1 VSERK
6 RDGAAIE
13 RSSGSR
19 KPASPD
25 PVGAAGAQ
33 RGEAERSSIGIGLIG
48 LGTIGTGVAKVLR
61 NNRAVISQRLGFPLE
76 LVRIADMDT
85 ERDRGVD
92 LGGVR
97 FDRDAAGL
105 IADPNV
111 QIVIELIGGYGAAKQ
126 FILAA
131 IEAGKHVVT
140 ANKALLAMHGRE
152 IFDAAAK
159 RGVDVAFEASVGGG
173 IPILRSLREGLSA
186 NRILSIHGIV
196 NGTTNYVLTEM
207 EKTGAPFESV
217 LKRAQD
223 LGYAEADPTFDVDG
237 IDAAHKLTLL
247 VAMAYGADITPKDV
261 HTEGIRGITPLDF
274 EAAEEFGYRI
284 KLLAI
289 GRSHRDAQ
297 GRERVEA
304 RVHPTMIPADSLLAK
319 VDGAMNAIAVHGDA
333 VGPTLFYGAG
343 AGEMPTA
350 SAVVADLMEI
360 AREIR
365 RGSAGRVAPLS
376 YRPDHL
382 ERKDLLALSEIEAS
396 CYLVFSVRDE
406 PGVLGR
412 IATALGAHGI
422 SIESVLQ
429 KSANA
434 ATGTVPIVVF
444 THPAREEAVRRAL
457 AVVDA
462 MPEVAAR
469 TRLVRIETGV

>member
-1 VSERK
+1 V
-6 RDGAAIE
+6 AAQ
-13 RSSGSR
+13 G
-19 KPASPD
+19 
-25 PVGAAGAQ
+25 
-33 RGEAERSSIGIGLIG
+33 IGVGLIG
-48 LGTIGTGVAKVLR
+48 LGTIGTGVAKLLR

-85 ERDRGVD
+85 TRDRGVD
-92 LGGVR
+92 LRGIR
-97 FDRDAAGL
+97 FDDDAAGL

-140 ANKALLAMHGRE
+140 ANKALLALHGRE

-217 LKRAQD
+217 LKRAQE

-289 GRSHRDAQ
+289 GRSHHAQ
-297 GRERVEA
+297 GRERIEA
-304 RVHPTMIPADSLLAK
+304 RVHPTMIRADSLLAK

-382 ERKDLLALSEIEAS
+382 ERKDVLALSEIEAS
-396 CYLVFSVRDE
+396 CYLVFTVRDE

-412 IATALGAHGI
+412 IATALGSHGI

-429 KSANA
+429 KNANA

-444 THPAREEAVRRAL
+444 THPAKEAAVRRAL

-469 TRLVRIETGV
+469 TRLVRIEEGV